1 MSCEGRPGTTFATL
15 GEIRAPGQWKRVG
28 RRCSPSGVLKLVVN
42 PSYRKIMS
50 LEAGRGAPR
59 ANSSQIVKFLTLIGV
74 SEDNIR
80 RSPRCSSSGVLKLVV
95 SPSYRSTSW
104 LEAGRGA
111 PRANSSPD
119 REIPYLD
126 RGVPRTSGRSARY
139 LRAGSTADC
148 MENPAIRP
156 PIRARRWWPSADAH
170 RQWRHRKKIRHAG
183 LPERWG
189 APPIR
194 GAGLVRRQ

>member
-50 LEAGRGAPR
+50 LEAGRGTPPP
-59 ANSSQIVKFLTLIGV
+59 NSSLDCEIYSTKVPNPV
-74 SEDNIR
+74 RCRSENNIR
-80 RSPRCSSSGVLKLVV
+80 RWKRVGPRCSSSGVLKLVV

-111 PRANSSPD
+111 PRANSSQIVKFLTLIGVSPELPAEVPD
-119 REIPYLD
+119 TCGL
-126 RGVPRTSGRSARY
+126 G
-139 LRAGSTADC
+139 LRLIA
-148 MENPAIRP
+148 
-156 PIRARRWWPSADAH
+156 W
-170 RQWRHRKKIRHAG
+170 KIRQFARQYAHDVG
-183 LPERWG
+183 GR
-189 APPIR
+189 APTHIVN
-194 GAGLVRRQ
+194 GGTG